1 MLSEKMESLKSYLE
15 DESNYN
21 SLLELIENIHWET
34 GCLDWLIVHSIEY
47 EFDDIFNE
55 YSKNEIARLI
65 ERNINT
71 FTIEDDFFRMDM
83 YGELISY
90 TEEEY
95 KNVVYDDLDY
105 IIDSISNLKIYE
117 LENISNN
124 MKYEDKYIAKI
135 LLEMIENKV
144 EG

>member
-1 MLSEKMESLKSYLE
+1 MLREKMESLKNYLE
-15 DESNYN
+15 NESNYS

-83 YGELISY
+83 YGELMSY

-105 IIDSISNLKIYE
+105 IIDSISNLKTYE
-117 LENISNN
+117 LENIADN

-135 LLEMIENKV
+135 LLEMIGNKV

>member
-1 MLSEKMESLKSYLE
+1 MLSEKIESLKVYLE
-15 DESNYN
+15 DESNYS
-21 SLLELIENIHWET
+21 SLFELIENIYWET

-71 FTIEDDFFRMDM
+71 FTIEDDLFRMDM

-95 KNVVYDDLDY
+95 KNMVYDDLDY
-105 IIDSISNLKIYE
+105 IIESISNLKTYE

>member
-1 MLSEKMESLKSYLE
+1 MLNEKMESLKVYLE
-15 DESNYN
+15 NESNYN

-47 EFDDIFNE
+47 EFDDIFNN
-55 YSKNEIARLI
+55 YKQSEIAELI

-71 FTIEDDFFRMDM
+71 FTISDDLFKMDI

-90 TEEEY
+90 TEKEY
-95 KNVVYDDLDY
+95 KDMVYTDLDY
-105 IIDSISNLKIYE
+105 VIDSINNLKKYE
-117 LENISNN
+117 LENIADN

-135 LLEMIENKV
+135 LLEMTENKV

>member
-1 MLSEKMESLKSYLE
+1 MESLRVYLE
-15 DESNYN
+15 DESNYS
-21 SLLELIENIHWET
+21 SLLELIENIYWET
-34 GCLDWLIVHSIEY
+34 GYLDWLIVHSIEY

>member
-1 MLSEKMESLKSYLE
+1 MLREKMESLRVYLE
-15 DESNYN
+15 NEGNYN

-34 GCLDWLIVHSIEY
+34 GSLDWLIVHSIEY

>member
-1 MLSEKMESLKSYLE
+1 MLREKMESLKNYLE
-15 DESNYN
+15 DEKNFME
-21 SLLELIENIHWET
+21 LVDLIEDIFWET
-34 GCLDWLIVHSIEY
+34 GYLDWLIVHSIEY

-95 KNVVYDDLDY
+95 KNMVYNDLDY
-105 IIDSISNLKIYE
+105 VIDSISNLKIYE
-117 LENISNN
+117 LENIADN
-124 MKYEDKYIAKI
+124 MKYEDKYIS
-135 LLEMIENKV
+135 
-144 EG
+144 

>member
-1 MLSEKMESLKSYLE
+1 MLSEKMESLKNYLE
-15 DESNYN
+15 NESNYS

-95 KNVVYDDLDY
+95 KNMVYDDLDY
-105 IIDSISNLKIYE
+105 IIDSISNLKTYE
-117 LENISNN
+117 LENIADN

>member
-1 MLSEKMESLKSYLE
+1 MLSEKMESLKNYLE
-15 DESNYN
+15 DEKNFME
-21 SLLELIENIHWET
+21 LVDLIEDIHWET

-47 EFDDIFNE
+47 EFDDIFNN
-55 YSKNEIARLI
+55 YKQSEIANMI

-71 FTIEDDFFRMDM
+71 FTISDDLFKMDI

-95 KNVVYDDLDY
+95 KYMVYNDLDY
-105 IIDSISNLKIYE
+105 VIDSISNLKTYE
-117 LENISNN
+117 LENIADN

>member
-1 MLSEKMESLKSYLE
+1 MLREKMESLRVYLE

-34 GCLDWLIVHSIEY
+34 GYLDWLIVHSIKY
-47 EFDDIFNE
+47 EFDDIFSD
-55 YSKNEIARLI
+55 YKQNEIARLI

-71 FTIEDDFFRMDM
+71 FTIEDDLFRMDI

-95 KNVVYDDLDY
+95 KNMVYDDLDY

-117 LENISNN
+117 LENIADN

>member
-1 MLSEKMESLKSYLE
+1 MLSEKMESLKNYLE
-15 DESNYN
+15 NESNYN

-71 FTIEDDFFRMDM
+71 FTIEDDLFRMDI

-95 KNVVYDDLDY
+95 KNMVYDDLDY

-135 LLEMIENKV
+135 LLEMIEDKV

>member
-1 MLSEKMESLKSYLE
+1 MLREKMESLKVYLE
-15 DESNYN
+15 DESNYS
-21 SLLELIENIHWET
+21 SLLELIESIHWET
-34 GCLDWLIVHSIEY
+34 GYLDWLIVHSIEY

-71 FTIEDDFFRMDM
+71 FTIEDDFFKMDI

-95 KNVVYDDLDY
+95 KNMVYDDLDY

-117 LENISNN
+117 LENIADN
-124 MKYEDKYIAKI
+124 MKYEDKYISKI

>member
-1 MLSEKMESLKSYLE
+1 MLREKMESLRVYLE
-15 DESNYN
+15 NESNYN

-34 GCLDWLIVHSIEY
+34 GYLDWLIVHSIEY

-95 KNVVYDDLDY
+95 KNMVYDDLDY
-105 IIDSISNLKIYE
+105 IIDSISNLKKYE

>member
-95 KNVVYDDLDY
+95 KNMVYDDLDY

>member
-15 DESNYN
+15 DENNYS

-71 FTIEDDFFRMDM
+71 FTIEDDLFRMDI

-105 IIDSISNLKIYE
+105 IINSISNLKIYE

>member
-1 MLSEKMESLKSYLE
+1 MLREKMESLKVYLE
-15 DESNYN
+15 DESNYS
-21 SLLELIENIHWET
+21 SLLELIENIYWET

>member
-1 MLSEKMESLKSYLE
+1 MLREKMESLKVYLE
-15 DESNYN
+15 DESNYS
-21 SLLELIENIHWET
+21 SLLELIENIYWEI
-34 GCLDWLIVHSIEY
+34 GYLDWLIVHSIEY

-71 FTIEDDFFRMDM
+71 FTIEDDLFKMDI

-95 KNVVYDDLDY
+95 KDMVYDDLDY

-117 LENISNN
+117 LENIADN

>member
-1 MLSEKMESLKSYLE
+1 MS
-15 DESNYN
+15 
-21 SLLELIENIHWET
+21 
-34 GCLDWLIVHSIEY
+34 
-47 EFDDIFNE
+47 
-55 YSKNEIARLI
+55 IARLI

-71 FTIEDDFFRMDM
+71 FTIEDDLFRMDI

-95 KNVVYDDLDY
+95 KNMVYDDLDY
-105 IIDSISNLKIYE
+105 IIDSISNLKTYE
-117 LENISNN
+117 LENIADN
-124 MKYEDKYIAKI
+124 MKYEDKYIEKI

>member
-1 MLSEKMESLKSYLE
+1 MLSEKMESLKVYLE
-15 DESNYN
+15 DESNYSN
-21 SLLELIENIHWET
+21 LLELIENIHWET
-34 GCLDWLIVHSIEY
+34 GYLDWLIVHSIEY

-95 KNVVYDDLDY
+95 KNMVYDDLDY
-105 IIDSISNLKIYE
+105 VIDSISNLKIYE
-117 LENISNN
+117 LENIADN
-124 MKYEDKYIAKI
+124 MKYEDKYISKI

>member
-1 MLSEKMESLKSYLE
+1 MLREKMESLKNYLE
-15 DESNYN
+15 DEKNFME
-21 SLLELIENIHWET
+21 LVDLIEDIFWET
-34 GCLDWLIVHSIEY
+34 GYLDWLIVHSIEY

-95 KNVVYDDLDY
+95 KNMVYNDLDY
-105 IIDSISNLKIYE
+105 VIDSISNLKIYE
-117 LENISNN
+117 LENIADN
-124 MKYEDKYIAKI
+124 MKYEDKYISKM

>member
-1 MLSEKMESLKSYLE
+1 MLREKMESLRVYLE
-15 DESNYN
+15 DESNYS

-95 KNVVYDDLDY
+95 KNVVYTDLDY
-105 IIDSISNLKIYE
+105 VIDSISNLKIYE
-117 LENISNN
+117 LENIADN

>member
-1 MLSEKMESLKSYLE
+1 MLNEKMESLKNYLE
-15 DESNYN
+15 DEKNFME
-21 SLLELIENIHWET
+21 LVDLIEDIFWEN

-105 IIDSISNLKIYE
+105 IIDSISNLKTYE
-117 LENISNN
+117 LENIADN

>member
-1 MLSEKMESLKSYLE
+1 MLSEKMESLRVYLE
-15 DESNYN
+15 NENNYS

>member
-1 MLSEKMESLKSYLE
+1 M
-15 DESNYN
+15 
-21 SLLELIENIHWET
+21 
-34 GCLDWLIVHSIEY
+34 HSIEY
-47 EFDDIFNE
+47 EFDDICNN
-55 YSKNEIARLI
+55 YKQSEIANMI

-71 FTIEDDFFRMDM
+71 FTISDDLFKMDI

-90 TEEEY
+90 NEVEY
-95 KNVVYDDLDY
+95 KNMVYDDLDY
-105 IIDSISNLKIYE
+105 IIDSISNLKTYE
-117 LENISNN
+117 LENIADN

>member
-1 MLSEKMESLKSYLE
+1 MLSEKMESLKNYLE
-15 DESNYN
+15 DEKNFME
-21 SLLELIENIHWET
+21 LVDLIEDIHWET

-71 FTIEDDFFRMDM
+71 FTIEDDLFKMDI

-95 KNVVYDDLDY
+95 KNMVYDDLDY

-117 LENISNN
+117 LENIADN

>member
-1 MLSEKMESLKSYLE
+1 MLNEKMESLKNYLE
-15 DESNYN
+15 DEKNFME
-21 SLLELIENIHWET
+21 LVDLIEDIHWET

-47 EFDDIFNE
+47 EFDDIFSN
-55 YSKNEIARLI
+55 YKQSEIAELI

-71 FTIEDDFFRMDM
+71 FTISDDLFKMDI

-90 TEEEY
+90 TEKEY
-95 KNVVYDDLDY
+95 KDMVYTDLDY
-105 IIDSISNLKIYE
+105 VIDSINNLKKYE
-117 LENISNN
+117 LENIADN

>member
-1 MLSEKMESLKSYLE
+1 MLREKMKSLRVYLE
-15 DESNYN
+15 NESNYN
-21 SLLELIENIHWET
+21 GLLELIENIHWET
-34 GCLDWLIVHSIEY
+34 GYLDWLIVHSIEY

-71 FTIEDDFFRMDM
+71 FTIEDDLFRMDI

-95 KNVVYDDLDY
+95 KNMVYDDLDY
-105 IIDSISNLKIYE
+105 IIDSISNSKTYE

>member
-1 MLSEKMESLKSYLE
+1 MLSKKMESLKNYLE
-15 DESNYN
+15 DEKNFME
-21 SLLELIENIHWET
+21 LVDLIEDIFWET
-34 GCLDWLIVHSIEY
+34 GYLDWLIVHSIEY

-105 IIDSISNLKIYE
+105 IIDSISNLKTYE
-117 LENISNN
+117 LENIADN
-124 MKYEDKYIAKI
+124 MKYEDKYLAKI
-135 LLEMIENKV
+135 LLAMLENKV

>member
-1 MLSEKMESLKSYLE
+1 MLSEKMESLKNYLE
-15 DESNYN
+15 NESNYN
-21 SLLELIENIHWET
+21 GLLELIENIHWET

-95 KNVVYDDLDY
+95 KNMVYDDLDY
-105 IIDSISNLKIYE
+105 IIDSISNLKTYE
-117 LENISNN
+117 LENIADN
-124 MKYEDKYIAKI
+124 MKYKDKYIAKI

>member
-1 MLSEKMESLKSYLE
+1 MESLKVYLE

-21 SLLELIENIHWET
+21 SLFELIENIHWET

-95 KNVVYDDLDY
+95 KNMVYDDLDY
-105 IIDSISNLKIYE
+105 VIDCISNLKTYE

>member
-1 MLSEKMESLKSYLE
+1 MLREKMESLRVYLE
-15 DESNYN
+15 DESNYS

-71 FTIEDDFFRMDM
+71 FTIEDDFFRMDI

-124 MKYEDKYIAKI
+124 MKYEDKYISKI
-135 LLEMIENKV
+135 LLEMIGNKV

>member
-1 MLSEKMESLKSYLE
+1 MLREKMESLRVYLE
-15 DESNYN
+15 NESNYN
-21 SLLELIENIHWET
+21 GLLELIENIHWET

-117 LENISNN
+117 LENIADN

-135 LLEMIENKV
+135 LFEMIGNKV

>member
-1 MLSEKMESLKSYLE
+1 MLKEKMESLRVYLE
-15 DESNYN
+15 DESNYS

>member
-1 MLSEKMESLKSYLE
+1 MLSEKMESLRVYLE
-15 DESNYN
+15 DESNYS

-71 FTIEDDFFRMDM
+71 FTIEDNLFRMDM

-95 KNVVYDDLDY
+95 KNMVYDDLDY
-105 IIDSISNLKIYE
+105 IIDSISNLKIYK
-117 LENISNN
+117 LENIADN

>member
-21 SLLELIENIHWET
+21 GLLELIKNIYWET

-55 YSKNEIARLI
+55 CSKNEIARLI

-71 FTIEDDFFRMDM
+71 FTIEDDLFRMDI

-95 KNVVYDDLDY
+95 KNMVYDDLDY

>member
-1 MLSEKMESLKSYLE
+1 MLSEKMESLKVYLE
-15 DESNYN
+15 DESNYS

-95 KNVVYDDLDY
+95 KNMVYDDLDY